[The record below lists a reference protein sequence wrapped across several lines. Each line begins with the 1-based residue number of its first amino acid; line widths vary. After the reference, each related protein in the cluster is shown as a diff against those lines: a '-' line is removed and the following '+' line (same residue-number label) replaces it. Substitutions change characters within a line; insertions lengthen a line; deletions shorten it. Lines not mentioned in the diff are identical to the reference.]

1 MSCYACNI
9 ILELFIFW
17 LKYIGF
23 GTVRRTTKLI
33 EGGHRGLQANRP
45 ICYYF
50 YVFLTFLRFF
60 SKSKKSWLFTF
71 FCRVSYVFS
80 NYDMNWG
87 GGVQPTG
94 NSNSGRGRRMR
105 RELECWRHIGEVYRA
120 VSTWGKPI
128 PNQLPSPR
136 DILSPADL
144 HQKIILL
151 YFCFSWSRRW

>member
-60 SKSKKSWLFTF
+60 QNPKSRDFLRFLPCLVRFLELWHEL
-71 FCRVSYVFS
+71 
-80 NYDMNWG
+80 